1 MDSQQKLS
9 GRVALVFGAGSVGEG
24 WGNGKAAAAAYA
36 RAGAAVMAVDMNPAA
51 AEETR
56 TIIRGEGGRC
66 ESFQADV
73 TQPDVV
79 AALVARIVRD
89 HGRIDILH
97 NNVGMAMMGSVTE
110 LPLEKWRKA
119 IATNLDSVFLTCK
132 HVIPVMLAQKR
143 GAIINISS
151 VAAVRYTG
159 YPYPAYYAAKGGV
172 NQLTV
177 GLALEYAATGIR
189 VNAIMPG
196 YINTPLIYKD
206 ISSQYASKEAM
217 VADRDARCP
226 MGHMGSAWD
235 VANAA
240 VFLASDDA
248 AYITGVCLPVDGGSH
263 MTTR

>member
-1 MDSQQKLS
+1 MTLKQKLS
-9 GRVALVFGAGSVGEG
+9 GRVALVFGAGSIGEG
-24 WGNGKAAAAAYA
+24 WGNGKAAAVAYA
-36 RAGAAVMAVDMNPAA
+36 RAGAVVAAVDLNLAA

-56 TIIRGEGGRC
+56 DIIRAEGGRC
-66 ESFQADV
+66 EAFQADV
-73 TQPDVV
+73 TQSEAI
-79 AALVARIVRD
+79 AALVARVLQD

-97 NNVGMAMMGSVTE
+97 NNVGMALMGSVTD

-119 IATNLDSVFLTCK
+119 IATNLDSVFLACK
-132 HVIPVMLAQKR
+132 HVIPVMRAQQR

-151 VAAVRYTG
+151 VAAIRYTG

-177 GLALEYAATGIR
+177 GLALEYAASGIR

-196 YINTPLIYKD
+196 YIDTPLIYKD
-206 ISSQYASKEAM
+206 ISSQYPSKEAM
-217 VADRDARCP
+217 VAERNARCP
-226 MGHMGSAWD
+226 MGHMGTAWD
-235 VANAA
+235 IAQAA

-263 MTTR
+263 LTTK